1 MHCHVSYNVL
11 DVAFAHF
18 FEDFRGHFVFLVG
31 FFIFFCIVN
40 FVCFSLIFI
49 FLIICLVRL
58 INFLVLL
65 CLILLML
72 LVLLLRR
79 NNLFEFLLMLF
90 VLAVIVC
97 NTVLIFRHDRVLQWI
112 SSPFEGISLFFPSAV
127 VRKELIRYK
136 LLIVDLDAVVHDLG
150 VESLA
155 LKLLDLSVGQRG
167 LLVGEERIARSP
179 GEHRRGRSLA
189 LVTSNIEALI
199 LLLESIEVC
208 VWLVHA
214 RVPSLS

>member
-58 INFLVLL
+58 IHFLVLL
-65 CLILLML
+65 LIILLNLL

-97 NTVLIFRHDRVLQWI
+97 NTVLIFRHDRVLQ
-112 SSPFEGISLFFPSAV
+112 
-127 VRKELIRYK
+127 
-136 LLIVDLDAVVHDLG
+136 
-150 VESLA
+150 
-155 LKLLDLSVGQRG
+155 
-167 LLVGEERIARSP
+167 
-179 GEHRRGRSLA
+179 
-189 LVTSNIEALI
+189 
-199 LLLESIEVC
+199 
-208 VWLVHA
+208 
-214 RVPSLS
+214 